1 MSKRILLQNGKIL
14 LDSENKVLTTEEG
27 SGGGTKLYMH
37 SINISV
43 PTSENGTTD
52 FLFNIITNF
61 NTQLTDN
68 NFGELVFNYFT
79 NNDYGIEILKE
90 QVSITSY
97 SHTNISMLIN
107 NGYYPGSTAKYVGF
121 TYRYY
126 IVEGSDI
133 SGENI
138 SFDSQ
143 FNLDGTKSHEN
154 LHVTSDY
161 VKEL

>member
-27 SGGGTKLYMH
+27 SGGGSKLYMH
-37 SINISV
+37 SIRINV
-43 PTSENGTTD
+43 PTKDGSTG

-79 NNDYGIEILKE
+79 NNDYGVETIKQKIM
-90 QVSITSY
+90 ITENT
-97 SHTNISMLIN
+97 HRAISLIIN
-107 NGYYPGSTAKYVGF
+107 NGDYPGSSNKYIGVNYDQYTVNGASSPYNESA
-121 TYRYY
+121 TCR
-126 IVEGSDI
+126 
-133 SGENI
+133 
-138 SFDSQ
+138 

-154 LHVTSDY
+154 LRIEKDY